1 MKRDHFSPV
10 LGLRESPEP
19 LLHILR
25 CSAALSQD
33 PEFIRDLSFSFLK
46 VTIYLTLRIKVVP
59 QIEKGI
65 PCCEALLE
73 NLLKVEFCCL
83 VVCHFTEVSSRHST
97 LKICQQPEENP
108 GQDQPK
114 ETNFDLGELLVAL
127 RATLRAWT
135 TNLPGTRANALPE
148 SMISICRNSESI

>member
-1 MKRDHFSPV
+1 M
-10 LGLRESPEP
+10 
-19 LLHILR
+19 
-25 CSAALSQD
+25 A
-33 PEFIRDLSFSFLK
+33 
-46 VTIYLTLRIKVVP
+46 IYLTLRIKVVP

-97 LKICQQPEENP
+97 LKICQQPEGNP

-148 SMISICRNSESI
+148 SMISICRNFELIQTYSQGYLCVYHSQSEGLQLVKIPSLFIAKETILKIVSLSCCIS

>member
-1 MKRDHFSPV
+1 MAIF
-10 LGLRESPEP
+10 
-19 LLHILR
+19 
-25 CSAALSQD
+25 
-33 PEFIRDLSFSFLK
+33 
-46 VTIYLTLRIKVVP
+46 IYLTLGIEVVP

-73 NLLKVEFCCL
+73 NLLKVELCCL

-108 GQDQPK
+108 GQDQPQ

-148 SMISICRNSESI
+148 SMISICRNFELN

>member
-1 MKRDHFSPV
+1 M
-10 LGLRESPEP
+10 
-19 LLHILR
+19 
-25 CSAALSQD
+25 A
-33 PEFIRDLSFSFLK
+33 
-46 VTIYLTLRIKVVP
+46 IYLTLRIKVVP
-59 QIEKGI
+59 QIEQGI

-73 NLLKVEFCCL
+73 NLLKVELCCL

-97 LKICQQPEENP
+97 LKICQQPEGNLDSN
-108 GQDQPK
+108 QDQPK

-148 SMISICRNSESI
+148 SMVSICRNFELIQTYSQGSL

>member
-1 MKRDHFSPV
+1 MKV
-10 LGLRESPEP
+10 
-19 LLHILR
+19 
-25 CSAALSQD
+25 A
-33 PEFIRDLSFSFLK
+33 
-46 VTIYLTLRIKVVP
+46 IYLTLRIEVVP
-59 QIEKGI
+59 QIKKGI

-83 VVCHFTEVSSRHST
+83 VVCHFTEFSSRHST

-108 GQDQPK
+108 GQDQPQ

-148 SMISICRNSESI
+148 SMISICRNSELLQTYSQGNLCITVSLRGYSLSIFLLSSSPKRQF